1 MPSRMATKILALRA
15 ERGWS
20 QPQLGR
26 RAKVSQAYVA
36 QLETSARQNPS
47 LPTLRRIA
55 KALGVPVGELLA

>member
-15 ERGWS
+15 EREWS

-26 RAKVSQAYVA
+26 AKVSQAGVT
-36 QLETSARQNPS
+36 QRETSARQNPS

-55 KALGVPVGELLA
+55 KALGVPIAELLT